1 MKVLRILLILVACVS
16 CSVEQKT
23 YSMKSFE
30 NKYTQAL
37 FISKLKE
44 SNISFEVDSSN
55 FVIIQFK
62 DKADFM
68 KAYMESQEAGMATS
82 TVEPENNCHSNELS
96 KYLTALKIV
105 HIKSNENGSF
115 KLTVSSKDFD
125 RNNIMGQFFKAKIAC
140 E

>member
-1 MKVLRILLILVACVS
+1 MKVLSILLILVACVS

-23 YSMKSFE
+23 YSMKSFD

-44 SNISFEVDSSN
+44 SNISYEVDSSN
-55 FVIIQFK
+55 FVIIKFK
-62 DKADFM
+62 DKANFM
-68 KAYMESQEAGMATS
+68 KAYMESQKAGMATS
-82 TVEPENNCHSNELS
+82 TVEPESNCHFNELS
-96 KYLTALKIV
+96 KYLAALKIV

-115 KLTVSSKDFD
+115 QLTVSSNDFD
-125 RNNIMGQFFKAKIAC
+125 SKNIMGQFVKAKIAC